1 MIHHCCNRAAAA
13 LVVGPGRLTTVTS
26 SAMTSTV
33 SSLSGQD
40 EMKMNQ
46 PGEPGRVMAWMDTVA
61 ALEVCDPF
69 ALFDLAGHSRP
80 ESPT

>member
-1 MIHHCCNRAAAA
+1 
-13 LVVGPGRLTTVTS
+13 
-26 SAMTSTV
+26 MTSTV

-40 EMKMNQ
+40 EMNQ

-69 ALFDLAGHSRP
+69 ALFDLAGPQQAGEPDLGTGQQRP
-80 ESPT
+80 SDSD